1 MLACLGILEIEK
13 SQVLCSWNPTLGP
26 ITLSARNDVR
36 KTKKMSEQNPSAEA
50 THVFVPLD
58 NLLPLKRLI
67 NLNWGLAVDLRRQRV
82 PKNSKTWIPNSD
94 KACSIDREGSS
105 KPSIH
110 VTVPSHVMIPLVNIL
125 CRNFG
130 QKKSLTKKK
139 TLAKKIVK
147 EP

>member
-1 MLACLGILEIEK
+1 MMQYTRTQAALEMSLLRRI
-13 SQVLCSWNPTLGP
+13 SLRMRLLTALGP

-82 PKNSKTWIPNSD
+82 PKNSKT
-94 KACSIDREGSS
+94 
-105 KPSIH
+105 
-110 VTVPSHVMIPLVNIL
+110 
-125 CRNFG
+125 
-130 QKKSLTKKK
+130 
-139 TLAKKIVK
+139 
-147 EP
+147 